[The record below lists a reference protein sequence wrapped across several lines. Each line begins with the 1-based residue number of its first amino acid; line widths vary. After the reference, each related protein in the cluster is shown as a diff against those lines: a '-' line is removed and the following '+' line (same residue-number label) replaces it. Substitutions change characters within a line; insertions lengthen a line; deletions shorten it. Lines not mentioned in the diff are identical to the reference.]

1 VFPLSEPFKP
11 TVLSTATWEA
21 EVLRSE
27 QPVLVDFWASWC
39 PPCRAIGPVIDA
51 LAGEYAGRVKIGKL
65 DVDAHPEV
73 AGRYGIRSIP
83 SLLVFR
89 GGHVEERRI
98 GALPLAELKG
108 MIETFA
114 LREAAAGR

>member
-1 VFPLSEPFKP
+1 VSEASNALVF
-11 TVLSTATWEA
+11 TTDTWEA

-39 PPCRAIGPVIDA
+39 PPCRALGPVVEA
-51 LAGEYAGRVKIGKL
+51 LAGEYGDRVKVGKL

-89 GGHVEERRI
+89 GGRVEDRRI
-98 GALPLAELKG
+98 GALPREELRA
-108 MIETFA
+108 MLEAFVP
-114 LREAAAGR
+114 REVAATR

>member
-1 VFPLSEPFKP
+1 LSLTTKARVF
-11 TVLSTATWEA
+11 TTATWEN

-39 PPCRAIGPVIDA
+39 PPCRAVGPVVEA
-51 LAGEYAGRVKIGKL
+51 LAAEYEGRIKVGKL

-89 GGHVEERRI
+89 GGRVEDRRI
-98 GALPLAELKG
+98 GALPREELRA
-108 MIETFA
+108 MLEAFA
-114 LREAAAGR
+114 PKEVAVGR

>member
-1 VFPLSEPFKP
+1 MSETHKAVAL
-11 TVLSTATWEA
+11 TTDTWET

-39 PPCRAIGPVIDA
+39 PPCRAIAPVVEG
-51 LAGEYAGRVKIGKL
+51 LAGEYAGRVKVGKL
-65 DVDAHPEV
+65 DVDAYPEV

-89 GGHVEERRI
+89 GGRVEDRRI
-98 GALPLAELKG
+98 GALPREELRA
-108 MIETFA
+108 M
-114 LREAAAGR
+114 LEAVIPKEVAVAR

>member
-1 VFPLSEPFKP
+1 LSEPFKP
-11 TVLSTATWEA
+11 TVLSTETWEA
-21 EVLRSE
+21 EVLHSE

-51 LAGEYAGRVKIGKL
+51 LAGEYAGRVKIAKL

-89 GGHVEERRI
+89 AGRVEDRRI
-98 GALPLAELKG
+98 GALPREELKG
-108 MIETFA
+108 MLDSVA
-114 LREAAAGR
+114 VREVA